1 MHINNSVIVKILLI
15 VILFWGLLLRLY
27 GVIDNHSF
35 WSDEALSASFAR
47 DIVLN
52 QTQIIKGA
60 TTISYQPLHVLTMAL
75 FMKILG
81 TSEFS
86 ARLPYV
92 IFGAVGIIL
101 AYLLAEKLSGRAGGL
116 LAAFLIAFS
125 QLNLANSTQAKPTAA
140 TQTLVL
146 LMCYLLIRLQ
156 DSTSDKK
163 IIFHFFIIL
172 TLIGSALYHFLGGIA
187 VILYF
192 SYLLFS
198 QKNVRTGFFLL
209 MIAFLGFI
217 IYLNA
222 GVSTGIFNNTM
233 YLKNLLLKQYGIFL
247 IPMLLSM
254 FFLFKKRKTF
264 VISVLTYSFAI
275 LFWWNFQSYSHN
287 LRYIAPYMALL
298 FVFAGT
304 GFAQLGNLILK
315 RKSWIVLLA
324 VFIFFFIS
332 GYKLVL
338 RPQAYYNPNLDFY
351 GDVQIADYKTFYTK
365 LKAKYSDLNSVVVF
379 NDVLDAQR
387 WYLNKEP
394 DTYFSK
400 GIKKPLTHRLTGKK
414 IYGSLKDFLVLK
426 EKNKKG
432 FLIVED
438 WESILP
444 EDIKQYAKKNL
455 KLQLRVESLPN
466 AKNDPWPLELYS
478 W

>member
-1 MHINNSVIVKILLI
+1 
-15 VILFWGLLLRLY
+15 
-27 GVIDNHSF
+27 
-35 WSDEALSASFAR
+35 
-47 DIVLN
+47 
-52 QTQIIKGA
+52 
-60 TTISYQPLHVLTMAL
+60 
-75 FMKILG
+75 
-81 TSEFS
+81 
-86 ARLPYV
+86 
-92 IFGAVGIIL
+92 
-101 AYLLAEKLSGRAGGL
+101 
-116 LAAFLIAFS
+116 
-125 QLNLANSTQAKPTAA
+125 
-140 TQTLVL
+140 
-146 LMCYLLIRLQ
+146 
-156 DSTSDKK
+156 
-163 IIFHFFIIL
+163 
-172 TLIGSALYHFLGGIA
+172 
-187 VILYF
+187 
-192 SYLLFS
+192 
-198 QKNVRTGFFLL
+198 
-209 MIAFLGFI
+209 
-217 IYLNA
+217 
-222 GVSTGIFNNTM
+222 
-233 YLKNLLLKQYGIFL
+233 
-247 IPMLLSM
+247 
-254 FFLFKKRKTF
+254 
-264 VISVLTYSFAI
+264 
-275 LFWWNFQSYSHN
+275 
-287 LRYIAPYMALL
+287 MALL

-478 W
+478 WGL